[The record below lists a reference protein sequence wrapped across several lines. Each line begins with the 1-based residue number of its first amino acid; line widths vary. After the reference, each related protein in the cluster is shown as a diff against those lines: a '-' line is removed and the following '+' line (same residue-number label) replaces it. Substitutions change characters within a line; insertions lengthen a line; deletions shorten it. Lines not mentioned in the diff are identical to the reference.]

1 MMMNHLCIYFFFGP
15 SLHADTGTFFCCL
28 FSLVA
33 MSDALGVCTVVSVL
47 KYQIG

>member
-1 MMMNHLCIYFFFGP
+1 MLTLAHFF
-15 SLHADTGTFFCCL
+15 AAFFY
-28 FSLVA
+28 LVA